1 MTIERPYRLI
11 GGLAAEV
18 AGSARPWFSS
28 HMGDKGKAKRG
39 ESREDRLR
47 AALRENLR
55 RRKAQARG
63 RGAAAETE
71 TARPDKN
78 GENAGPKRGS

>member
-1 MTIERPYRLI
+1 MRLPSR
-11 GGLAAEV
+11 GGSRGVAAQV

-39 ESREDRLR
+39 ESRDDRLR
-47 AALRENLR
+47 AALRENLK

-63 RGAAAETE
+63 RGAATEAE

-78 GENAGPKRGS
+78 GENAGPKRES

>member
-1 MTIERPYRLI
+1 M
-11 GGLAAEV
+11 
-18 AGSARPWFSS
+18 S
-28 HMGDKGKAKRG
+28 DKTKAKRG

-71 TARPDKN
+71 TARPGKN
-78 GENAGPKRGS
+78 GENAGPKRES